1 MANTSAEE
9 VSTQAVSAALTW
21 GWIGGAI
28 SCAQPAVPPAVTI
41 RQRSPAHSPILL
53 IREVMMFSYDRT
65 CNQSALDVGGV
76 AGFTQRAARRMNL
89 DQPTPGLLRR
99 HPSFIG
105 RVRRGTPGC
114 RVAHYPLRVTRHLS
128 RVSERLV

>member
-28 SCAQPAVPPAVTI
+28 SCAQPVVPPPVRI

-53 IREVMMFSYDRT
+53 IRGVMMLSYNRT
-65 CNQSALDVGGV
+65 CTQSVLDVGGV
-76 AGFTQRAARRMNL
+76 AGSMRRAVRRMNPE
-89 DQPTPGLLRR
+89 QPTPRLLRR
-99 HPSFIG
+99 RPFLIV
-105 RVRRGTPGC
+105 RV
-114 RVAHYPLRVTRHLS
+114 VQ
-128 RVSERLV
+128 RLAVEGNA